1 MLLLLKMTEII
12 RKLIDCKIFKE
23 GTMIDAPISKTQFG
37 SPIILNKTLRIKE
50 LREDYCIADEEF
62 EIEAEVPFRK
72 IYYSNITKV
81 DGMIPEELA
90 AVYGLVPKTAR
101 FKRKDLDK

>member
-1 MLLLLKMTEII
+1 MIEII
-12 RKLIDCKIFKE
+12 QKLIDRKIFKE
-23 GTMIDAPISKTQFG
+23 GTMIDAPISKMQFA

-50 LREDYCIADEEF
+50 LRNDYCIADEEY

-72 IYYSNITKV
+72 IYYKNITKI
-81 DGMIPEELA
+81 DGMDPAELA

-101 FKRKDLDK
+101 FKRKDIDK